1 MSTYRSWGYD
11 DFLTRT
17 ILIPTTQSPLEARN
31 TIPTGSLSASQFSTP
46 MNPTTT
52 IVFSSTDYNTAAWA
66 AGIIYFA
73 DGTQSEV
80 ITAGNT
86 GNITATTYVYYD
98 KDKSPVIQTTTTPSV
113 ATGSNKFMLAIV
125 ELGVSGKD
133 CKITPTI
140 AAGLVVS
147 GIEADQIKAGT
158 ITATEIATGTIT
170 ATQISGTQLDVV
182 AANTGTLTVDESITA
197 GGSTNGIIYVKDSS
211 NNTKVQLDQD
221 GIAIDSGKLT
231 IKDDAETTVVDA
243 KGVVST
249 AFSTFSGSSN
259 GSLNQ
264 SLANTT
270 ETDITGSSLEFTLS
284 RSSVVFVIA
293 TVDAYVVPDGAN
305 QTDLVVRIKLDAT
318 DKERMIWTAGSN
330 NLTTSSTHFLET
342 LTAATY
348 TLKLTGKLESWTSA
362 ATAIVYAFRLTYII
376 LGK

>member
-1 MSTYRSWGYD
+1 MNFAQWGYD
-11 DFLTRT
+11 SFLIRT

-31 TIPTGSLSASQFSTP
+31 AIPTGSLSASQFSTP

-73 DGTQSEV
+73 NGTQSEV

-113 ATGSNKFMLAIV
+113 ATGSNKFLLAIV

-147 GIEADQIKAGT
+147 GL
-158 ITATEIATGTIT
+158 TAKS
-170 ATQISGTQLDVV
+170 ISVDQLDALAV
-182 AANTGTLTVDESITA
+182 NTGTLTVDESITA
-197 GGSTNGIIYVKDSS
+197 GGSTDGIIYVKDSS

-231 IKDDAETTVVDA
+231 IKDDAETTVIDA
-243 KGVVST
+243 KGLVSAT
-249 AFSTFSGSSN
+249 SFPQSAIEVAA
-259 GSLNQ
+259 LNQ
-264 SLANTT
+264 SITT
-270 ETDITGSSLEFTLS
+270 AEPNWTDITDATFTFSLDRSALVLVQAKVSFWSVNDGGSDDSLI
-284 RSSVVFVIA
+284 RIVVDGEYLGGRMWFRDA
-293 TVDAYVVPDGAN
+293 TVSVTGNMHNLAVLSSGSH
-305 QTDLVVRIKLDAT
+305 TIKLQGT
-318 DKERMIWTAGSN
+318 IN
-330 NLTTSSTHFLET
+330 TTSGSPT
-342 LTAATY
+342 LNIY
-348 TLKLTGKLESWTSA
+348 NYYVS
-362 ATAIVYAFRLTYII
+362 YII